1 MTGSMRGNVAVVQH
15 YQKFHETG
23 IKGADSKPAVELNKR
38 LQGFRWLP
46 ARFREESPS
55 RDPNINILE
64 RN

>member
-1 MTGSMRGNVAVVQH
+1 MTESMRGNVAVVQH

-23 IKGADSKPAVELNKR
+23 IKGADSKLAVELNER
-38 LQGFRWLP
+38 LQGFRWLL
-46 ARFREESPS
+46 ARLRVDSPS